1 MKISLVGI
9 EINIHD
15 ESSCLN
21 LNSFYS
27 PFISQE
33 KKSKRTLTLTYNLIE
48 KLPPLGKKS
57 RLEFD
62 ALYWKLWVIDK
73 IKVFDIYTGR
83 KVKENI
89 YRLYLKK
96 NLEDIDIII
105 PENILTFQERYPSYF
120 KGIDI
125 PDPFIPF
132 LGNIL
137 LSEILPHFGGFLIHA
152 ACVEYRDGHACI
164 FVGPSRAGKTTLAKL
179 WQNRGFEILGDDIVG
194 IRRGEEG
201 NFYAYPVP
209 WGDSLSNRRMN
220 RRVKLN
226 KIFFISKSKDKRN
239 KIEFISQKEA
249 MNEMIRGSLLPYWDR
264 KLTIIELQL
273 IHQILDII
281 PSFRLVFYPDDSL
294 LNLLKGFE

>member
-1 MKISLVGI
+1 MKDYYKILGVSPSATAE
-9 EINIHD
+9 EITYFD
-15 ESSCLN
+15 EYEFKKL
-21 LNSFYS
+21 FK
-27 PFISQE
+27 E
-33 KKSKRTLTLTYNLIE
+33 KNYEYCAELIDEIFQSYPNTLFKAELTY
-48 KLPPLGKKS
+48 
-57 RLEFD
+57 
-62 ALYWKLWVIDK
+62 YK

-264 KLTIIELQL
+264 KLTIIELHL

-281 PSFRLVFYPDDSL
+281 PSFRLFFYPADSL
-294 LNLLKGFE
+294 LSLLKKFK